1 MDRYCWMCYGGY
13 VKVDSESEEDWEQ
26 LDFGIFLDVVGEI
39 VFVIFLEMIQ
49 RKLMRFDFVY
59 ILKFKLLNKCFMMLV
74 VLIFFKY
81 FMIIV
86 KENVLLVM
94 VFISMQD
101 CCVQVFLF
109 FNGVD
114 KSIQIFFC
122 EYVE

>member
-39 VFVIFLEMIQ
+39 VFVIFLEIIQ

-101 CCVQVFLF
+101 CCVQVFFF